1 MALTGGGSQLNN
13 IETVLADATGCAVVP
28 LKPNNFDGLEDGEL
42 TNYAATI
49 GMIIDQ
55 ARLCKMSKPK
65 QSEQLD
71 LPFADDNAETE
82 ANKEVEKETAANA
95 ATQQSGKAVN
105 ESTTSKEKEETEET
119 KPKNKKGNS
128 LFSIMKMKI
137 NGLMDDDLNSK

>member
-1 MALTGGGSQLNN
+1 M
-13 IETVLADATGCAVVP
+13 E
-28 LKPNNFDGLEDGEL
+28 
-42 TNYAATI
+42 
-49 GMIIDQ
+49 
-55 ARLCKMSKPK
+55 
-65 QSEQLD
+65 
-71 LPFADDNAETE
+71 
-82 ANKEVEKETAANA
+82 ETAANA

>member
-1 MALTGGGSQLNN
+1 M
-13 IETVLADATGCAVVP
+13 
-28 LKPNNFDGLEDGEL
+28 
-42 TNYAATI
+42 
-49 GMIIDQ
+49 
-55 ARLCKMSKPK
+55 
-65 QSEQLD
+65 
-71 LPFADDNAETE
+71 PFADDNAETE